1 MLLLGKTNK
10 LTKNNKAVGLVQP
23 FKGNAKML
31 ALSIL
36 KKYCIV
42 QVFDKGNVVTM
53 ITDEKNIK
61 FNLIGDVNVA
71 TNQQIPSVFI
81 AMHCVSS
88 ILCIYVK
95 LCA

>member
-1 MLLLGKTNK
+1 
-10 LTKNNKAVGLVQP
+10 
-23 FKGNAKML
+23 
-31 ALSIL
+31 
-36 KKYCIV
+36 
-42 QVFDKGNVVTM
+42 M

-71 TNQQIPSVFI
+71 TNQKITSVFI
-81 AMHCVSS
+81 AMHCISS